1 MKLKFALLLI
11 CSIIIPFTLSGQK
24 QDNKITV
31 TGVVLDDKGS
41 PLKGITIYVDNFK
54 SSAITN
60 KKGAYKVKVKPTT
73 KTIAAFSLHYGG
85 QIIDLENKTKINFT
99 LTGEPLPDGIVLKD
113 PDDEVDIGYQKASKE
128 SLTTSVGEVNMEE
141 ASKSHYRNIYEMIR
155 GKVPGVVVEGTN
167 VYIRGA
173 SSVNGSNA
181 ALFVVD
187 GSPVNSSSI
196 AYISPNEVA
205 SISVLKGSSAA
216 IYGTRGAN
224 GVILINTKSGRD
236 R

>member
-1 MKLKFALLLI
+1 ML
-11 CSIIIPFTLSGQK
+11 PFTANGQK
-24 QDNKITV
+24 QNKKITV

-41 PLKGITIYVDNFK
+41 PLPRVNIYIDNFK

-73 KTIAAFSLHYGG
+73 KTIAAFSLDYGG

-128 SLTTSVGEVNMEE
+128 SLTTSVGEVNMKE

-155 GKVPGVVVEGTN
+155 GKVPGVAVNGTSIT
-167 VYIRGA
+167 IRGA
-173 SSVNGSNA
+173 SSINGSNE
-181 ALFVVD
+181 ALLVVD
-187 GSPVNSSSI
+187 GTPVNSI
-196 AYISPNEVA
+196 AYIDPLNVG
-205 SISVLKGSSAA
+205 SISVLKGSAAA

-224 GVILINTKSGRD
+224 GVILINTKTGRD

>member
-1 MKLKFALLLI
+1 M
-11 CSIIIPFTLSGQK
+11 
-24 QDNKITV
+24 
-31 TGVVLDDKGS
+31 DDKGT
-41 PLKGITIYVDNFK
+41 PLRGVNIYIDNFK
-54 SSAITN
+54 SSATTN
-60 KKGAYKVKVKPTT
+60 KKGAFKVKVKTTT
-73 KTIAAFSLHYGG
+73 KTIAAFSLDYGG
-85 QIIDLENKTKINFT
+85 QIKEFENQTKINFT
-99 LTGEPLPDGIVLKD
+99 LTGEPLPDGIVLKE

-128 SLTTSVGEVNMEE
+128 SLTTSVGEVNMKE
-141 ASKSHYRNIYEMIR
+141 ASESHYRNIYEMIR
-155 GKVPGVVVEGTN
+155 GKVPGVSVEGTN

-173 SSVNGSNA
+173 SSVNGSNE

-187 GSPVNSSSI
+187 GSPVTSSSI